1 MYKEYS
7 VALTGRE
14 DETWHGKSHN
24 TKELSKKSSVK
35 HT

>member
-7 VALTGRE
+7 VALTGRD
-14 DETWHGKSHN
+14 DETWQGKAHN
-24 TKELSKKSSVK
+24 TIALSKKSSVK